1 MYHKKNAVILWRNCY
16 IFICVVLVSLRDYNS
31 YTNILRV
38 YYFSNFVMCVFFPIL
53 LVLNMSIKFLLSFIL
68 VLVHQVKLDEN

>member
-1 MYHKKNAVILWRNCY
+1 MCHKKNAVILWRNCY
-16 IFICVVLVSLRDYNS
+16 IFIGVFLVSLRDYNS
-31 YTNILRV
+31 YINILRV

-68 VLVHQVKLDEN
+68 VLVHQV